1 MSSCN
6 EVDNLKSATH
16 KNEEADND
24 RAQPSRRLLV
34 QVCIHFFKFKFES
47 NNWYSTMGDD
57 DSTVDDLRLIDQLS
71 EIIGQF
77 SDIIGRLTRR
87 RRKLKDVI
95 LTQAAKIDE
104 LNTNTR
110 QLAESVGMLSA
121 ENFGL
126 KNGILE
132 RDAKIKKLKAEL
144 ADAES
149 MMRLYRNP
157 AGRCIEKQ
165 ELTLWSENLQP

>member
-1 MSSCN
+1 MRLTISSLPSIKTKRLTTI
-6 EVDNLKSATH
+6 VRNLKAIISAGLY
-16 KNEEADND
+16 
-24 RAQPSRRLLV
+24 P
-34 QVCIHFFKFKFES
+34 FFKFKFES